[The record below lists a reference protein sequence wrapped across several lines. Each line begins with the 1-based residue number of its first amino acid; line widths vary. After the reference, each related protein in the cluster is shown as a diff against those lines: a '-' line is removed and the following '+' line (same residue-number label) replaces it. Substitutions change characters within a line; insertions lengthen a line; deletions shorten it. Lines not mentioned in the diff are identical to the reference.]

1 MKIFLFTLILL
12 PSLLNSQ
19 DQVNDTLFFT
29 KQNLDEVVVTALR
42 ASVETP
48 VAFKN
53 IESKDISKVNLGQD
67 IPTILKMTPSL
78 YITSDAGNGIGYS
91 GMNIRGSDG
100 TRINVTINGVPLNDS
115 ESHMTYWVNLPDF
128 ISSTSNIQ
136 IQRGVGTSTNGSG
149 AFGAS
154 INILTENFNEISK
167 AEVSSSIGSYD
178 TFKNTFKFSTGTI
191 NNRFEF
197 NGRISKILSDGY
209 IDRASSKLDGYFFQA
224 LYKKKNTNVKLL
236 TFGGHEVTYQAWY
249 GLDRETINQNRR
261 YNYAGLYYDEN
272 GIERFYDK
280 QEDNYKQDHFH
291 VVLNQK
297 INNSWKG
304 NLTLHYTHGRGYY
317 EEYYEDQNLSD
328 YNIISSTQVPS
339 DLISRK
345 WLDNNFYGSI
355 FNFINT
361 TNNYKLIFGG
371 SINNYLG
378 DHFGEVIW
386 ARDFGNSEIR
396 NKFYDNYGNKNEF
409 NLFVKFNYKMRDN
422 ISLFADIQNRSLD
435 YKALLTGGKYIN
447 KKLNFIN
454 PKMGLYFKLN
464 NQNQFYVSY
473 SRAHREPTRTD
484 YENGN
489 PFPEK
494 LDDFELGWRFSNNS
508 LNLNVNMYY
517 MDYEN
522 QLVLT
527 GEKDEVGYSIR
538 SNVGES
544 YRLGLELD
552 AIFNINNKITLK
564 PNFSISSNKN
574 KNYFFEFDNELK
586 NFGNTDISFSPNII
600 IGNSFEYSFNSGIK
614 AFFNT
619 KYVGKQ
625 FMSNTNDAS
634 SLLSSFI
641 VNDLGFSHN
650 LFTNNFVKNARIKLL
665 INNLLDRKYESFG
678 GHYFY
683 NIDNKTYSGAYY
695 YPMAG
700 INFLAGID
708 LIF

>member
-1 MKIFLFTLILL
+1 MKNFLFTLILL
-12 PSLLNSQ
+12 SSFLNSQ

-154 INILTENFNEISK
+154 LNILTENFNEISK

-197 NGRISKILSDGY
+197 NGRISKIFSDGY

-224 LYKKKNTNVKLL
+224 LYKNKNTNVKLL

-317 EEYYEDQNLSD
+317 EEYYEDQNLLD

-386 ARDFGNSEIR
+386 ARDFGDSEIR
-396 NKFYDNYGNKNEF
+396 NRFYDNYGNKNEF

-422 ISLFADIQNRSLD
+422 ISVFADIQSRSLD

-473 SRAHREPTRTD
+473 ARAHREPTRTD

-494 LDDFELGWRFSNNS
+494 LDDFELGWRFNNNS
-508 LNLNVNMYY
+508 SSLNVNMYY

-538 SNVGES
+538 SNIGES

-600 IGNSFEYSFNSGIK
+600 IGNSFEYSFNSAIK

-634 SLLSSFI
+634 SVLSSFI
-641 VNDLGFSHN
+641 VNDVGFSYN
-650 LFTNNFVKNARIKLL
+650 LFTNNFVKNTRIKLL

-683 NIDNKTYSGAYY
+683 NIDSKTYSGSYY